1 MFQKLVVMLLILFAF
16 VLSGCS
22 AGDQSGGD
30 SVSEVA
36 LGQEVYERLGC
47 DGCHAESSAID
58 APALAGVFGS
68 EVQLESGETV
78 TADEE
83 YIRESILAPQEKV
96 VAGYQPIMPE
106 YEGQVTDEELE
117 ALVDYVQSLSE

>member
-1 MFQKLVVMLLILFAF
+1 MFQKLVVLLILIAF
-16 VLSGCS
+16 VLAGCS
-22 AGDQSGGD
+22 AGDQSDGD
-30 SVSEVA
+30 LESEAA

-47 DGCHAESSAID
+47 DGCHAESSAVE
-58 APALAGVFGS
+58 APALTGVFGS
-68 EVQLESGETV
+68 EVQLEGGETV

-96 VAGYQPIMPE
+96 VAGYQPIMPD

-117 ALVDYVQSLSE
+117 ALVEYVQSLSE